1 MDNNAEERRNN
12 YRLMHEVSIFLE
24 TLAPCPGDDPI
35 GNISLCGSVDISPS
49 GLRMKLDQS
58 LPLNAILQMAIQ
70 FSDKK
75 RFNLVAEVR
84 WIKETSEGYEVG
96 FLILESEQTDFSA
109 WQALFENGGFS
120 GNATRH

>member
-1 MDNNAEERRNN
+1 MDHNAGERRNS
-12 YRLMHEVSIFLE
+12 YRLVHEVSIFLE

-35 GNISLCGSVDISPS
+35 GHIALCGSLDISPS
-49 GLRMKLDQS
+49 GLRMKLDQA

-70 FSDKK
+70 FADKK

-84 WIKETSEGYEVG
+84 WVKESSEEYEIG

-109 WQALFENGGFS
+109 WRNLFEEGEFS
-120 GNATRH
+120 EKSSR